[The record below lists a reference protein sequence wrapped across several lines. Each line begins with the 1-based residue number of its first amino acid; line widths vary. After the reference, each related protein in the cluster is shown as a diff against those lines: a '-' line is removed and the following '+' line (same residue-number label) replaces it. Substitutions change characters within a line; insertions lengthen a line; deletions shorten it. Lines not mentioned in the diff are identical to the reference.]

1 VLDTKERGKY
11 KESGETVVFPRRLG
25 DQGEYGGEAVED
37 DAVEGDQNH
46 SPEFLLRAGCI
57 GRGRL
62 LKPAR
67 KQ

>member
-1 VLDTKERGKY
+1 M
-11 KESGETVVFPRRLG
+11 VVFPRHLG

-46 SPEFLLRAGCI
+46 SPEFLLWAGCI
-57 GRGRL
+57 GRGHL
-62 LKPAR
+62 LEPAR